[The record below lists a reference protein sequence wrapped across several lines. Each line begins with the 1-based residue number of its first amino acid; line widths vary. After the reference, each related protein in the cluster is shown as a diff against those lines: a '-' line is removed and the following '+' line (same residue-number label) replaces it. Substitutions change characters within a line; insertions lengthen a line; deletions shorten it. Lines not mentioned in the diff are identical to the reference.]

1 MKQDLLAK
9 GFSLP
14 TLLMVKYPSGYL
26 LYISVD
32 LVLNCMHVSDNWRY
46 VCGRTLYS
54 CIIKQKFKDLDLR
67 KITSL
72 QEIKNE
78 MRTWHVMSII
88 AKNKLH
94 AHHKTHLNTLSL
106 QHPIS

>member
-1 MKQDLLAK
+1 MTQDLLAK

-14 TLLMVKYPSGYL
+14 TLLMVEYSSGYL

-32 LVLNCMHVSDNWRY
+32 LVLNWFSTHVSDDWRY

-67 KITSL
+67 EITSL
-72 QEIKNE
+72 QEIN
-78 MRTWHVMSII
+78 
-88 AKNKLH
+88 
-94 AHHKTHLNTLSL
+94 SL
-106 QHPIS
+106 